1 MLVEANAALVEA
13 AGRCAVAE
21 KGAAEGEVERVRLS
35 KQVAFCLRSVK
46 FYFGMRMVNDEQ

>member
-35 KQVAFCLRSVK
+35 KQVAFKSFC
-46 FYFGMRMVNDEQ
+46 YIFGLEA